1 MRSFMFVAGLGVGVF
16 IAASASAD
24 PAGSPPLP
32 TPDATAPSTAAPSSS
47 STLAPSGAPSREAP
61 AQQAPVIGEE
71 ERTANNAVYVEG
83 LGPGILYSINYER
96 SLSDFALRVGFG
108 YVSVSATSNSGSTQT
123 QASASIITVPIT
135 LSYLGVGS
143 KTNIFELGVGATILH
158 AGEGASSIDTDSSA
172 TASGS
177 ATVVLPHAVVGYRY
191 MPPGGGFLFRVG
203 ISPIFAGDA
212 IAVLPLPYLAL
223 GGVF

>member
-24 PAGSPPLP
+24 PAASPPLP
-32 TPDATAPSTAAPSSS
+32 APDATAPSTAAPSS
-47 STLAPSGAPSREAP
+47 TPAVAPSGASSREAP
-61 AQQAPVIGEE
+61 AQQAPPADG

-83 LGPGILYSINYER
+83 LGPGLLYSINYER

-108 YVSVSATSNSGSTQT
+108 YVSVSASSNSGSGQT
-123 QASASIITVPIT
+123 QATASLITVPIT

-143 KTNIFELGVGATILH
+143 KTHIFELGAGATILH
-158 AGEGASSIDTDSSA
+158 VGEGASSIDTSSSA
-172 TASGS
+172 TASGA
-177 ATVVLPHAVVGYRY
+177 ATVVLPHAVLGYRY

-203 ISPIFAGDA
+203 VSPIFAGDA
-212 IAVLPLPYLAL
+212 IAVLPWPYLAL